1 MSNKRIGR
9 SSFESSSQSLSW
21 RDDDDDIN
29 LLGSSSSSLSNDK
42 LTRFDNLLRR
52 IENEREK
59 IAASPHHR
67 PSTPRLETIA
77 TPTTRSPYGGNRGE
91 NNTTP
96 SSISG
101 GDYDFARRAREL
113 RMSDGGT
120 PKSRSSVIQNRVS
133 GENTNM
139 NTTPRSAGGRT
150 PIKRVTVMER
160 GAGGGMESYTTTS
173 PMRSPSPMRSSPNIR
188 SSSSVSP
195 MRSNPSPINNSSQ
208 NDFKLQVSKFHDS
221 LVSAHDTITTL
232 EKDIRMLKKQ
242 VKEKDNCIDA
252 LDTRNKSLN
261 ETVVKLQGD
270 NHTLLLEKEDITK
283 RHTHEIDKLQV
294 AFNKYQQ
301 DAQDINKISEECKS
315 KVNTIQSEKQQL
327 ESAVNEKDNMITSL
341 RQEIQRLNE
350 ELADGAFVRAK
361 ATKAEEQV
369 TQLQLEVNKLNEN
382 STSTNKVIVDLEL
395 RLKEKSDEYTK
406 TVTEKDEIIATL
418 QSELESKASSERLK
432 DKSNLL
438 GSQLGEAEAE
448 NEHLSFKLKDMEK
461 RLLSTESTVTKKNE
475 EIEKLETTILDN
487 ESREKDL
494 KRTLEKEQE
503 ELQKQRTRFEQYDT
517 NCAKEQE
524 TISALEQAIEDL
536 EAAHNASNSEIFQLQ
551 AEKESLSATL
561 DEAEAYMKM
570 YSKDMQESQ
579 ELKSM
584 MCELQDIN
592 AELGQQLQTKDDEI
606 RRNLKLVADKEAAIS
621 KLQRE
626 LSLKQT
632 SEETQDE
639 TTKKLEELTI
649 AYEHN
654 EAELEHLRSNKSK
667 MIETVSKLEEAIKES
682 SFGLG
687 DVQEKERQLKKSQE
701 EAKQAKARVDELE
714 EVVKSLQ
721 YHLNEVEEQK
731 GNTGDEDSKELKKE
745 VEVLKAKLNERDEQ
759 LVNAKNSIAEAQKM
773 IFRLMGTVQEL
784 RKKSKGQQGG
794 DEERSKPTFTC

>member
-1 MSNKRIGR
+1 MSSRRIGR
-9 SSFESSSQSLSW
+9 SSFESSCQSLSW

-29 LLGSSSSSLSNDK
+29 IRGSSSSSSISNDK
-42 LTRFDNLLRR
+42 ITKFDNLLRR

-59 IAASPHHR
+59 IAHR

-77 TPTTRSPYGGNRGE
+77 TPTTRSPYGGNRD
-91 NNTTP
+91 TTP

-120 PKSRSSVIQNRVS
+120 PKNRLSVQNRVS
-133 GENTNM
+133 DENTNM

-150 PIKRVTVMER
+150 PVKRVTVKE
-160 GAGGGMESYTTTS
+160 GSGMESYTTTS
-173 PMRSPSPMRSSPNIR
+173 PT
-188 SSSSVSP
+188 
-195 MRSNPSPINNSSQ
+195 NNSSQ

-221 LVSAHDTITTL
+221 LVSAHDTITSL

-270 NHTLLLEKEDITK
+270 NHTLLLEKDDITK

-301 DAQDINKISEECKS
+301 DAQDVNKINEECKS

-341 RQEIQRLNE
+341 RQEIQCLNE

-395 RLKEKSDEYTK
+395 RLKEKSDEFTK
-406 TVTEKDEIIATL
+406 AITEKDEMIATL

-438 GSQLGEAEAE
+438 ESQLDEVKAE
-448 NEHLSFKLKDMEK
+448 NEHLSAKLKDTEK

-475 EIEKLETTILDN
+475 EIEKLETIILDN
-487 ESREKDL
+487 ESRS
-494 KRTLEKEQE
+494 LEKEQE
-503 ELQKQRTRFEQYDT
+503 ELQKQRARFEQYDT

-536 EAAHNASNSEIFQLQ
+536 EAAHNASNSEILQLQ

-561 DEAEAYMKM
+561 DEAEEYMKM

-606 RRNLKLVADKEAAIS
+606 RRNLKLVANKEAAIS

-649 AYEHN
+649 AYEQN
-654 EAELEHLRSNKSK
+654 ESELEHLRSNKSK

-682 SFGLG
+682 TFGLG
-687 DVQEKERQLKKSQE
+687 DVQQKERELKKSQE
-701 EAKQAKARVDELE
+701 EVKQAKARVDELE

-721 YHLNEVEEQK
+721 YHLNEFK
-731 GNTGDEDSKELKKE
+731 GDDDESKELKKE
-745 VEVLKAKLNERDEQ
+745 VETLKAKLKERDEQ

-784 RKKSKGQQGG
+784 RKKSKGQQEGG
-794 DEERSKPTFTC
+794 EERSKPTFTC

>member
-1 MSNKRIGR
+1 MSSRRIGR
-9 SSFESSSQSLSW
+9 SSFELSSQSLSW
-21 RDDDDDIN
+21 RDDDDNDIN
-29 LLGSSSSSLSNDK
+29 LHGSSSSSSISNDK
-42 LTRFDNLLRR
+42 ITKFDNLLRR

-59 IAASPHHR
+59 IAATSPHHR

-77 TPTTRSPYGGNRGE
+77 TPTTTRSPYGNRGDS
-91 NNTTP
+91 TTP
-96 SSISG
+96 SSIRG
-101 GDYDFARRAREL
+101 GGKYDFASRAREL
-113 RMSDGGT
+113 RMSTDGGT
-120 PKSRSSVIQNRVS
+120 PKNNRSSIQNRVS
-133 GENTNM
+133 VGENTNM
-139 NTTPRSAGGRT
+139 NTTPRSAAGGRT
-150 PIKRVTVMER
+150 PIKRVTVMD
-160 GAGGGMESYTTTS
+160 GGGGGMDSYTTTS
-173 PMRSPSPMRSSPNIR
+173 PMRSPSPRS
-188 SSSSVSP
+188 
-195 MRSNPSPINNSSQ
+195 
-208 NDFKLQVSKFHDS
+208 DFKAQVSKFHDS

-242 VKEKDNCIDA
+242 AKEKDNCIDA
-252 LDTRNKSLN
+252 LDNRNKSLD

-270 NHTLLLEKEDITK
+270 NHTLLLEKDDITK

-301 DAQDINKISEECKS
+301 DAQDVNKINEECKNR
-315 KVNTIQSEKQQL
+315 VDTIENEKQQL
-327 ESAVNEKDNMITSL
+327 ESAVNDKYNMITSL

-369 TQLQLEVNKLNEN
+369 TQLQLEVDKLNEN

-395 RLKEKSDEYTK
+395 RLKEKSDGYTK
-406 TVTEKDEIIATL
+406 VITEKDEMIATL

-432 DKSNLL
+432 DKSRLL
-438 GSQLGEAEAE
+438 ESQLDEVKVE
-448 NEHLSFKLKDMEK
+448 NEHLSTKLKDAEK
-461 RLLSTESTVTKKNE
+461 RLLSSVSTVTKKDE

-487 ESREKDL
+487 KSREKNL
-494 KRTLEKEQE
+494 KRTLEEEQE

-517 NCAKEQE
+517 NCAREQE

-536 EAAHNASNSEIFQLQ
+536 EAAHNASNSEILQLQ

-561 DEAEAYMKM
+561 DEAEEYMKM

-606 RRNLKLVADKEAAIS
+606 RRNLKLVTDKEEAMS

-632 SEETQDE
+632 SKETQDE

-649 AYEHN
+649 AYGQN

-682 SFGLG
+682 SLGFG
-687 DVQEKERQLKKSQE
+687 DIQEKERELKKSQE
-701 EAKQAKARVDELE
+701 EATQAKARVDDLE

-721 YHLNEVEEQK
+721 YHLNEFEEQK
-731 GNTGDEDSKELKKE
+731 GNKGDDNESKKLKKE
-745 VEVLKAKLNERDEQ
+745 MESLKAKLKERDEQ

-784 RKKSKGQQGG
+784 RKKNRGKQEG
-794 DEERSKPTFTC
+794 DEKNPNTFTC

>member
-1 MSNKRIGR
+1 MSSSRRIGR

-21 RDDDDDIN
+21 RDDDDDDIN
-29 LLGSSSSSLSNDK
+29 LRGISSSSSSISNDK
-42 LTRFDNLLRR
+42 ITKFDNLLRR

-59 IAASPHHR
+59 IAHR

-77 TPTTRSPYGGNRGE
+77 TPTTRSPYGGNRD
-91 NNTTP
+91 TTP

-120 PKSRSSVIQNRVS
+120 PKNRLSVQNRVS

-150 PIKRVTVMER
+150 PIKRVTVME
-160 GAGGGMESYTTTS
+160 GGGGGSMESYTTTS
-173 PMRSPSPMRSSPNIR
+173 PMQSPSPLRSSPIIR
-188 SSSSVSP
+188 SSSVSP
-195 MRSNPSPINNSSQ
+195 MRPSPTSNSSQ
-208 NDFKLQVSKFHDS
+208 NDFKLQVSKFYDS

-252 LDTRNKSLN
+252 LDTRNKSLD

-270 NHTLLLEKEDITK
+270 NHTLLLEKDDITK

-301 DAQDINKISEECKS
+301 DAQDVNKINEECKS

-327 ESAVNEKDNMITSL
+327 ESTVNEKDNMITSL

-369 TQLQLEVNKLNEN
+369 AQLQLEVNKLNEN

-438 GSQLGEAEAE
+438 ESQLGEVKAE
-448 NEHLSFKLKDMEK
+448 NEHLSTKLKDTEIH
-461 RLLSTESTVTKKNE
+461 LLSTELTVTKKNE
-475 EIEKLETTILDN
+475 EIEKLQTTILDN

-503 ELQKQRTRFEQYDT
+503 ELQKQRARFEQYDT

-536 EAAHNASNSEIFQLQ
+536 EAAHNASNSEILQLQ

-592 AELGQQLQTKDDEI
+592 SELGQQLQTKDDEI
-606 RRNLKLVADKEAAIS
+606 RRNLKLVADKEEAIS

-639 TTKKLEELTI
+639 TTKKLEELTV

-667 MIETVSKLEEAIKES
+667 MIETVSKLEDAIKES
-682 SFGLG
+682 SFGFG
-687 DVQEKERQLKKSQE
+687 DIQEKERELKKSKDE
-701 EAKQAKARVDELE
+701 VKQAKARVDELE

-731 GNTGDEDSKELKKE
+731 GNTGEEDSKELKKE
-745 VEVLKAKLNERDEQ
+745 VEVLKSKLKERDEQ

-784 RKKSKGQQGG
+784 RKKSKGQQDGG
-794 DEERSKPTFTC
+794 EERSKPTFTC

>member
-1 MSNKRIGR
+1 MSSRRIGR
-9 SSFESSSQSLSW
+9 SSFESSCQSLSW

-29 LLGSSSSSLSNDK
+29 IRGSSSSSSISNDK
-42 LTRFDNLLRR
+42 ITKFDNLLRR

-59 IAASPHHR
+59 IAHR

-77 TPTTRSPYGGNRGE
+77 TPTTRSPYGGNRD
-91 NNTTP
+91 TTP

-120 PKSRSSVIQNRVS
+120 PKNRLSVQNRVS

-150 PIKRVTVMER
+150 PVKRVTVVEG
-160 GAGGGMESYTTTS
+160 GAGGGMESYTT
-173 PMRSPSPMRSSPNIR
+173 
-188 SSSSVSP
+188 
-195 MRSNPSPINNSSQ
+195 INNSSQ

-221 LVSAHDTITTL
+221 LVSAHDTITSL

-270 NHTLLLEKEDITK
+270 NHTLLLEKDDITK

-301 DAQDINKISEECKS
+301 DAQDVNTINEECKS
-315 KVNTIQSEKQQL
+315 KVDTIQSEKQQL
-327 ESAVNEKDNMITSL
+327 ESTVNEKDIMITSL

-350 ELADGAFVRAK
+350 ELADGAIVRAK

-406 TVTEKDEIIATL
+406 TIVEKDEIIATL

-438 GSQLGEAEAE
+438 ESQLDEVKAE
-448 NEHLSFKLKDMEK
+448 NEHLSAKLKDTEK

-494 KRTLEKEQE
+494 KRRLEKEQE

-536 EAAHNASNSEIFQLQ
+536 EAAHNASNSEILQLQ

-561 DEAEAYMKM
+561 DEAEEYMKM

-592 AELGQQLQTKDDEI
+592 AELGQQLQAKDDEI
-606 RRNLKLVADKEAAIS
+606 RRNLKLVADKEETIC

-632 SEETQDE
+632 PEDKQDE

-649 AYEHN
+649 AYEQN

-682 SFGLG
+682 TFGLG
-687 DVQEKERQLKKSQE
+687 DIQEKERQLKKSQDE
-701 EAKQAKARVDELE
+701 VKQAKARVDELE

-731 GNTGDEDSKELKKE
+731 KNTGDADESKELKKE
-745 VEVLKAKLNERDEQ
+745 VEVLKVKLKERDEQ

-784 RKKSKGQQGG
+784 RKKSKGQQEGG
-794 DEERSKPTFTC
+794 EERSKPTFTC

>member
-1 MSNKRIGR
+1 MSSRRIGR
-9 SSFESSSQSLSW
+9 SSFESSCQSLSW

-29 LLGSSSSSLSNDK
+29 IRGSSSSSSISNDK
-42 LTRFDNLLRR
+42 ITKFDNLLRR

-59 IAASPHHR
+59 IAHR

-77 TPTTRSPYGGNRGE
+77 TPTTRSPYGGNRD
-91 NNTTP
+91 TTP

-120 PKSRSSVIQNRVS
+120 PKNRLSVQNRVS

-150 PIKRVTVMER
+150 PVKRVTVVEG
-160 GAGGGMESYTTTS
+160 GAGGGMESYTT
-173 PMRSPSPMRSSPNIR
+173 
-188 SSSSVSP
+188 
-195 MRSNPSPINNSSQ
+195 INNSSQ

-221 LVSAHDTITTL
+221 LVSAHDTITSL

-270 NHTLLLEKEDITK
+270 NHTLLLEKDDITK

-301 DAQDINKISEECKS
+301 DAQDVNTINEECKS
-315 KVNTIQSEKQQL
+315 KVDTIQSEKQQL
-327 ESAVNEKDNMITSL
+327 ESTVNEKDIMITSL

-350 ELADGAFVRAK
+350 ELADGAIVRAK

-406 TVTEKDEIIATL
+406 TIVEKDEIIATL

-438 GSQLGEAEAE
+438 ESQLDEVKAE
-448 NEHLSFKLKDMEK
+448 NEHLSAKLKDTEK

-475 EIEKLETTILDN
+475 EIEKLETIILDN
-487 ESREKDL
+487 ESRS
-494 KRTLEKEQE
+494 LEKEQE
-503 ELQKQRTRFEQYDT
+503 ELQKQRARFEQYDT

-536 EAAHNASNSEIFQLQ
+536 EAAHNASNSEILQLQ

-561 DEAEAYMKM
+561 DEAEEYMKM

-606 RRNLKLVADKEAAIS
+606 RRNLKLVANKEAAIS

-649 AYEHN
+649 AYEQN
-654 EAELEHLRSNKSK
+654 ESELEHLRSNKSK

-682 SFGLG
+682 TFGLG
-687 DVQEKERQLKKSQE
+687 DVQQKERELKKSQE
-701 EAKQAKARVDELE
+701 EVKQAKARVDELE

-721 YHLNEVEEQK
+721 YHLNEFK
-731 GNTGDEDSKELKKE
+731 GDDDESKELKKE
-745 VEVLKAKLNERDEQ
+745 VETLKAKLKERDEQ

-784 RKKSKGQQGG
+784 RKKSKGQQEGG
-794 DEERSKPTFTC
+794 EERSKPTFTC